1 MTLIKSPHRA
11 KLEEETL
18 DDLMT
23 ISLNVKPIKEFNFES
38 AFVAWKMKA
47 KGYFV

>member
-1 MTLIKSPHRA
+1 MALIKTPLRVR
-11 KLEEETL
+11 LEEETL

-23 ISLNVKPIKEFNFES
+23 ISLNANLIKEFNFEP